1 MTAPKIIKGDPLRAY
16 IFWEGRWCH
25 AYIMGSFDQ
34 MVLDGETVRMLYFKL
49 TKNTKQTY
57 SAEKTKF
64 HKKKP
69 AVRSGRKGV
78 EA

>member
-1 MTAPKIIKGDPLRAY
+1 MTAPKTIIGEPLRAY
-16 IFWEGRWCH
+16 ILWEGRWCH
-25 AYIMGSFDQ
+25 VYVMGSFDQ

-49 TKNTKQTY
+49 TKNAKQTY

-69 AVRSGRKGV
+69 TVRGGRKGI
-78 EA
+78 AA